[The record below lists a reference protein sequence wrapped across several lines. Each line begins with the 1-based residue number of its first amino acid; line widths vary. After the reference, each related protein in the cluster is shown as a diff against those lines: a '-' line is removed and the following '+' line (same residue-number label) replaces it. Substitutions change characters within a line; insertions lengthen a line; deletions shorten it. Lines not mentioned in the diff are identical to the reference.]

1 MSRAN
6 ASPEGRSHQGISFL
20 TKKHLSRRT
29 FLRGA
34 GVTVALPFLES
45 MVPAQTPLRG
55 TAAMPKARL
64 GCFYVP
70 HGATMYKWTPTK
82 EGKDFDF
89 SESLSPLE
97 KYRDH
102 VSVISNLCHQAAT
115 GADAGAE
122 HARSAAIFLTGGQP
136 QKNAVRVGESVDQIA
151 ARAIGQD
158 TPLPSIELAIED
170 VSLSCGAGYGCAY
183 FNTVSW
189 RTATVPL
196 PMENSPQ
203 VVFEKLFGDG
213 GTADQRL
220 SRKREDRSIL
230 DSVVEQTLGLKT
242 GLPAADR
249 VRLDGYLEDIREIER
264 RIKTVLDREGQ
275 AGSKQEVPE
284 APVGTPEAF
293 EDHIKLMFDLLAL
306 AYQSETT
313 RVATLM
319 YAKDL
324 SPASYPASGN
334 RGGFHGSS
342 HHANNKANMD
352 SFALINKY
360 HVQML
365 AYFVDKLSKIPD
377 GDGTLLDHSM
387 LLYGSSM
394 SNGNQHDHDPLPIVL
409 VGHGTGNLGGNRHIV
424 TPTHTPMSNLLLAM
438 LDKLGVHRETF
449 GDSTGKLNI

>member
-1 MSRAN
+1 MF
-6 ASPEGRSHQGISFL
+6 I

-45 MVPAQTPLRG
+45 MVPAQTPLKG
-55 TAAMPKARL
+55 TAAVPKTRL

-70 HGATMYKWTPTK
+70 HGATMYKWTPVG
-82 EGKDFDF
+82 EGKDFQF
-89 SESLSPLE
+89 SETLSPLE
-97 KYRDH
+97 KYRERL
-102 VSVISNLCHQAAT
+102 SVISNLSHQAAT

-122 HARSAAIFLTGGQP
+122 HARSAAIFLSGGQP
-136 QKNAVRVGESVDQIA
+136 QKNSVRVGVTVDQIA
-151 ARAIGQD
+151 AQYIGQD
-158 TPLPSIELAIED
+158 TPLPSLELAIED

-183 FNTVSW
+183 FNTIAW
-189 RTATVPL
+189 RTPTVPL

-213 GTADQRL
+213 GTTDQRL

-230 DSVVEQTLGLKT
+230 DAIVEETTGLKKD
-242 GLPAADR
+242 LPASDR
-249 VRLDGYLEDIREIER
+249 GRVDGYLDDIREIER
-264 RIKTVLDREGQ
+264 RIKTVLDKNAQGGGQ
-275 AGSKQEVPE
+275 QNVPD

-293 EDHIKLMFDLLAL
+293 EDHIKLMFDLLLL
-306 AYQSETT
+306 AYQSEMT

-334 RGGFHGSS
+334 RGGFHGAS
-342 HHANNKANMD
+342 HHANVKANMD

-365 AYFVDKLSKIPD
+365 AYFIEKLSKTPD
-377 GDGTLLDHSM
+377 GDGNLLDHSM
-387 LLYGSSM
+387 ILYGSSM

-409 VGHGTGNLGGNRHIV
+409 LGGASGQLQGNRHIV
-424 TPTHTPMSNLLLAM
+424 TAVHTPMSNLLLSM
-438 LDKLGVHRETF
+438 LDKLGVRRDTF
-449 GDSTGKLNI
+449 GDSTGRLEL